1 MIATVEPARR
11 VRGAARVPGDK
22 SISHRAFL
30 IAAIA
35 EGTTI
40 VIGAGPGADVRS
52 TLGCLSALGVKLHDK
67 EAPNRLQ
74 VEGRGLRG
82 LTAPGGALDCGNS
95 GTTMRLLAGI
105 LSGQSFAATLVGD
118 DSLSQRPMERIAAP
132 LRAMGARVELSPR
145 GTAPVTIQGGPL
157 RGIEYHLPVASAQVK
172 SCVLLAALYA
182 EGTTKM
188 LEPLPTRDH
197 TERLLAA
204 SGVSLERE
212 GGLISVHPAPRLVLD
227 RIEIPGDF
235 SSAAFLLAAAA
246 LLPGSEVEVAP
257 VGLNPTRVA
266 FLEVLAEMG
275 AKVETSIEAES
286 GGEPYGAVRVCGAG
300 LEAVEIGPERA
311 AALVDELPLVA
322 ALASRAEGT
331 SEIRGA
337 AELRRKESDRI
348 AAMAAGLRALGAQ
361 VEEMPDGWV
370 VVGPSDLRG
379 AEIDS
384 VGDHRVAMA
393 LTVLALAARGPSK
406 IRGAEC
412 VAVSFPRFFE
422 ALEGLAQRY

>member
-35 EGTTI
+35 EGTTT

-52 TLGCLSALGVKLHDK
+52 TLGCLSALGVNLHDK
-67 EAPNRLQ
+67 DAPNRLQ

-82 LTAPGGALDCGNS
+82 LTAPAGALDCGNS

-105 LSGQSFAATLVGD
+105 LAGQRFTTTLIGD

-172 SCVLLAALYA
+172 SCILLAALYA

-204 SGVSLERE
+204 SGVSLKRE

-246 LLPGSEVEVAP
+246 LLLGSEVEVGQ

-286 GGEPYGAVRVCGAG
+286 GGEPYGTVRVCGAG

-337 AELRRKESDRI
+337 AELRCKESDRV
-348 AAMAAGLRALGAQ
+348 AAMTAGLRALGAQ

-393 LTVLALAARGPSK
+393 LTVLALTACGPSK